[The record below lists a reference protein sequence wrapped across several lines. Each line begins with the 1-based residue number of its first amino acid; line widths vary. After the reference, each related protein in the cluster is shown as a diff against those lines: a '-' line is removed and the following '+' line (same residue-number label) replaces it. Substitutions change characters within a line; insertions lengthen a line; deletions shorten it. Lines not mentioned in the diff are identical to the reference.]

1 MRRGPP
7 RFTRTDT
14 LFPYTTRFRSTASTI
29 AGSAAWR
36 GAETERPMRTE
47 KEKMLAGELYHASDA
62 EIQAGQAAAHAW
74 LARYNASL
82 RSEEHTSE
90 LQSLM
95 RISYADFCLNKTQK
109 HREHQDKHRT
119 TNHDI

>member
-1 MRRGPP
+1 MFVFYNPSTTEIYTYGH
-7 RFTRTDT
+7 T
-14 LFPYTTRFRSTASTI
+14 LSLHDALPISTI

-82 RSEEHTSE
+82 DQAPSARQDRTST
-90 LQSLM
+90 
-95 RISYADFCLNKTQK
+95 RLNSS
-109 HREHQDKHRT
+109 H
-119 TNHDI
+119 

>member
-82 RSEEHTSE
+82 DQAPSARQDRTST
-90 LQSLM
+90 
-95 RISYADFCLNKTQK
+95 RLNSS
-109 HREHQDKHRT
+109 H
-119 TNHDI
+119 